1 MKKLKFFGCVVI
13 GVMTIASFLLA
24 NNSNQKKS
32 NDLVMLN
39 IEALDASAGGEMT
52 CDKTNEEECVIL
64 IRIGYEVAIGRSVG
78 FLKYTWW

>member
-1 MKKLKFFGCVVI
+1 MKKLKFFGCVVV

-39 IEALDASAGGEMT
+39 IEALNASAGGEMT
-52 CDKTNEEECVIL
+52 CDQTNEKLCTIEIN
-64 IRIGYEVAIGRSVG
+64 EVIGRSRG
-78 FLKYTWW
+78 FLIAKWWE